1 MRDED
6 HFLKMLDEMVIH
18 QQNKLLKLA
27 RDRIPHLT
35 PEDIR
40 NPQDF
45 SELEHDPI
53 FNYEDG
59 MLNGYLS
66 VRSSYQAW
74 IKE

>member
-1 MRDED
+1 MSDED

-18 QQNKLLKLA
+18 QQNKFLKLA

-35 PEDIR
+35 PEDIS

-45 SELEHDPI
+45 PELEHDTI

-74 IKE
+74 LKE